1 MIEGDYIKTPNF
13 HITMGKLCVDNQG
26 NPAISVKRGKKNEY
40 EIVPIFTLV
49 NALLQAKKILK
60 INNCSK

>member
-26 NPAISVKRGKKNEY
+26 NPAISVKFLLPSR
-40 EIVPIFTLV
+40 II
-49 NALLQAKKILK
+49 ALAR
-60 INNCSK
+60 